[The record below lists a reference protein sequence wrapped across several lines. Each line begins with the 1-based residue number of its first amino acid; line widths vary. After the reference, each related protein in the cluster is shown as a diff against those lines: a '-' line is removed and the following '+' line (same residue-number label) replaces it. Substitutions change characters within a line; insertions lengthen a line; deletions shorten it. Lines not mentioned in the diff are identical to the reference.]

1 MHCTKP
7 ANGNQKMHRSGF
19 TLIEIVIAVA
29 IVAIM
34 AGSIAPFVFRNI
46 ERAREEATLRELAA
60 LRDGML
66 EFYEDT
72 GRFPTELEGVM
83 ALVND
88 PTVTGW
94 SGPYVGGESGDPAV
108 EVTTDSWGNTYQ
120 YDLSPTTDP
129 AGTAQAVVVSAGS
142 DRTLNMGSVGNTW
155 TLAAASD
162 DLHALVVAGPLERA
176 KIRDA
181 QREMEVIGAA
191 GRRYFADEA
200 AFPASSANVTDSYM
214 DPGLSGGA
222 FVDPWNTAYQ
232 LTVDNTGLQPPDWVI
247 RSFGP
252 NQTDDTGGG
261 DDLTLNISSVPPARQ
276 TTRYRLEV
284 VQLILNKDPNLA
296 LSGNWASTDRGA
308 LNLVAAFDND
318 GWGRE
323 YQLNVNSRMV
333 FSMGA
338 DGNAATTADNI
349 PVGVGP

>member
-1 MHCTKP
+1 MRCTTP
-7 ANGNQKMHRSGF
+7 VAGNRNSHRSGF

-46 ERAREEATLRELAA
+46 ERTREEATLHELAA

-94 SGPYVGGESGDPAV
+94 SGPYVGGEAGDPAV

-129 AGTAQAVVVSAGS
+129 TGAAEAVVVSAGN
-142 DRTLNMGSVGNTW
+142 DRSLDMGSVGNTW
-155 TLAAASD
+155 TLSTPGD
-162 DLHALVVAGPLERA
+162 DLHALIVAGPLERS
-176 KIRDA
+176 KIREA
-181 QREMEVIGAA
+181 QREMEVIGDA

-200 AFPASSANVTDSYM
+200 SFPASSADVTDSYM
-214 DPGLSGGA
+214 DQGIDGGA
-222 FVDPWNTAYQ
+222 FVDPWNTNYQ
-232 LTVDNTGLQPPDWVI
+232 LTVDTGGLQPPDWVI

-252 NQTDDTGGG
+252 NQTDNSGGS
-261 DDLTLNISSVPPARQ
+261 DDVTLNISSVPPARE
-276 TTRYRLEV
+276 TTQYRLEI
-284 VQLILNKDPNLA
+284 VQLILNQDPNLV
-296 LSGNWASTDRGA
+296 LTGNWATTDRSA
-308 LNLVAAFDND
+308 LSLVAAFDND
-318 GWGRE
+318 GWGQE